1 MDTKRRR
8 LCPSCGIRLLYK
20 LFRYVDHDNQLV
32 MGVLCHACARAIPEV
47 MIAEMEAT
55 QLLLMKKLA
64 VMEATQIV
72 LTSGVKDGG
81 S

>member
-1 MDTKRRR
+1 MSTKTRRT
-8 LCPSCGIRLLYK
+8 CPGCGVELLYK
-20 LFRYVDHDNQLV
+20 LFRYVDHDNNLV
-32 MGVLCHACARAIPEV
+32 MGILCHACARAIPEV

-64 VMEATQIV
+64 VLDAEQIV
-72 LTSGVKDGG
+72 LAAGVEDGG